1 MKNQIKA
8 VFFDWAGTMVDFGS
22 RAPVMAMQ
30 SAFLAYGVEVSEA
43 SVRAHMGKAKRDH
56 VMSMFADDDVSSRW
70 IKAKGSNPGDAEAD
84 ALMIELEPAMAREA
98 AKASQLIPGAKKVFD
113 GLIASGIKIGSSTG
127 YTHTMMAEDVRLAA
141 EQGYHPQTILCAGD
155 TSEGRPAPFMLW
167 QAMINLGV
175 WPARNCVAVD
185 DAPVGI
191 LAGREAGMWTI
202 GLAGSGNALGL
213 DEAAYDA
220 LDPTTRR
227 EKLKLA
233 SVDFV
238 EAGADFVIATIAD
251 LPGVLGSIEAAIAKG
266 QAPGAAPSLLDH
278 SVMGHA

>member
-22 RAPVMAMQ
+22 RAPVLAMQ
-30 SAFLAYGVEVSEA
+30 SAFLACGVEVSEA

-56 VMSMFADDDVSSRW
+56 VMSMFTDADVSSRW
-70 IKAKGSNPGDAEAD
+70 IKVKGSHPGDAEAD

-98 AKASQLIPGAKKVFD
+98 AKASKLIPGAKKVFD
-113 GLIASGIKIGSSTG
+113 DLVASGIKVGSSTG
-127 YTHTMMAEDVRLAA
+127 YTHTMMAEVVRLAA
-141 EQGYHPQTILCAGD
+141 DQGYHPQTILCAGD

-191 LAGREAGMWTI
+191 LAGREAGMWTV

-213 DEAAYDA
+213 DEEAYVA
-220 LDPTTRR
+220 LDPTTRI
-227 EKLKLA
+227 EKLKSA
-233 SVDFV
+233 SAGFV
-238 EAGADFVIATIAD
+238 EAGADFIIATIAD
-251 LPGVLGSIEAAIAKG
+251 LPGVLGLIEAIIAKG
-266 QAPGAAPSLLDH
+266 VTPGAAPSLLDH
-278 SVMGHA
+278 SVTG

>member
-1 MKNQIKA
+1 MTNQIKA

-30 SAFLAYGVEVSEA
+30 SAFLACGVEVSEA

-56 VMSMFADDDVSSRW
+56 VMSMFADEEVGSRW
-70 IKAKGSNPGDAEAD
+70 MRAKGTYPGYAEAD

-98 AKASQLIPGAKKVFD
+98 AKASKLIPGAKMVFD
-113 GLIASGIKIGSSTG
+113 GLMASGIKVGSSTG
-127 YTHTMMAEDVRLAA
+127 YTHTMMAEVVRLATD
-141 EQGYHPQTILCAGD
+141 QGYRPQTILCAGE

-175 WPARNCVAVD
+175 WPARTCVAVD

-191 LAGREAGMWTI
+191 LAGREAGMWTV

-213 DEAAYDA
+213 DEATYDA

-227 EKLKLA
+227 EKLKSA
-233 SVDFV
+233 SVSFV

-251 LPGVLGSIEAAIAKG
+251 LPGILGSIEAAIAKG
-266 QAPGAAPSLLDH
+266 LTPGAAPALLNH
-278 SVMGHA
+278 SVTG